1 MALLSETTLTRGLRT
16 SNLEISQGKPLSIG
30 DKIWMYERNRNQGLR
45 WALRTG
51 ATVPV
56 DRVIYG
62 HLERVP
68 NPEWVEYGGADETS
82 QGTTGLVLKTGHGAR
97 VTTGSRIY
105 WPRIKEVIRL
115 DAAMSTDTT
124 GAVTRN
130 YGRGNASTS
139 LLKIG
144 DKGLLLTPNF
154 QEGFTVGSG
163 ITSALVYKSFAVE
176 EMDFPV
182 ALSNKESAEKSYAGD
197 PFARALGD
205 AIRQSKNQM
214 EATMYLSGQRNSTIS
229 GVPITASE
237 GIDNFV
243 QTNVYSAS
251 YVTRMDLWDIITEMK
266 ARSPEGFSIHCSNAF
281 INMVSGWGM
290 DRVVYS
296 QDTKVDG
303 VNITGLR
310 TPMGEFQLLPI
321 DLFNQE
327 PYLMGTV
334 FFVPNGKI
342 QRRPLIGNGENFTV
356 GYMPIKIDDVMSK
369 RGHIYGI
376 EGWEFFEQETWGKL
390 DGLQFAA

>member
-1 MALLSETTLTRGLRT
+1 MLTSEGVFTRGLKT
-16 SNLEISQGKPLSIG
+16 SNLEISQGKPLAIG
-30 DKIWMYERNRNQGLR
+30 EKIWMYERNRNQGLR

-51 ATVPV
+51 RTEPV
-56 DRVIYG
+56 DRVIFG

-68 NPEWVEYGGADETS
+68 NPEWVTFAGANESS
-82 QGTTGLVLKTGHGAR
+82 QGVTGLVLATGHGAR
-97 VTTGSRIY
+97 ITTGSRIL
-105 WPRIKEVIRL
+105 WPRIKEIIRL
-115 DAAMSTDTT
+115 DAVMATDTT

-139 LLKIG
+139 LLKTG

-154 QEGFTVGSG
+154 QEGFTVGAG
-163 ITSALVYKSFAVE
+163 ITSALTYKSFAVE
-176 EMDFPV
+176 EVDWPV
-182 ALSNKESAEKSYAGD
+182 ELSQKEASEKSYAGD
-197 PFARALGD
+197 PFARAVGD
-205 AIRQSKNQM
+205 ALRQSKNQM
-214 EATMYLSGQRNSTIS
+214 EATMYLSGQRNSTVG

-237 GIDNFV
+237 GVDNFV

-251 YVTRMDLWDIITEMK
+251 YITRMDLWDIITELK
-266 ARSPEGFSIHCSNAF
+266 SISPEGFSIHCSNAF

-290 DRVVYS
+290 DRVYYT

-310 TPMGEFQLLPI
+310 TPMGDFQLVPI

-334 FFVPNGKI
+334 FFIPNGKI
-342 QRRPLIGNGENFTV
+342 SWRPLVGNGENNDIK
-356 GYMPIKIDDVMSK
+356 YLPINIDNVMSK

-376 EGWEFFEQETWGKL
+376 GGWDFAEQETWGKL